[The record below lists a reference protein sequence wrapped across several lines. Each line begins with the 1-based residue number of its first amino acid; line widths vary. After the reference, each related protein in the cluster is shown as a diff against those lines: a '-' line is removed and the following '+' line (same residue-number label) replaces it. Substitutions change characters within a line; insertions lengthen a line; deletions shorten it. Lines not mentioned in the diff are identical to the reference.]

1 MSDQQRATIRRDAKE
16 LLAQAFVMFP
26 VLLLAL
32 AWVIWWAR
40 ACRGTTWPRAIWTM
54 CSSSWCSFQMYLVA
68 VMAGPVILCYLSE
81 PTGARLAMWT
91 FTAIFFPQVV
101 QLLEAAG
108 VHTIAQ
114 RVPLTMWWFTA
125 IVFPKVIQFLK
136 TLSGNPTAQPVLT
149 PPGGV
154 RFAIGPQPPIPALR
168 FHPPALPLSSNNS
181 TPPIH
186 RVLRFPFSRGHRM
199 GCAFLFR
206 NKRNGGMS

>member
-1 MSDQQRATIRRDAKE
+1 MEQMFVFMSDQQRATIRRDAKE

-32 AWVIWWAR
+32 AWVIWWA
-40 ACRGTTWPRAIWTM
+40 AGLPGNDLATGHLDDVFKQLVFI
-54 CSSSWCSFQMYLVA
+54 QMYLVA

-168 FHPPALPLSSNNS
+168 F
-181 TPPIH
+181 TPGASPQ
-186 RVLRFPFSRGHRM
+186 LE
-199 GCAFLFR
+199 
-206 NKRNGGMS
+206 